1 MIFIGLK
8 PVPHINGCYQM
19 KHGRKVEVK
28 VEVINPKTIKITP
41 VKSYNNGE
49 PIIYSIILR

>member
-1 MIFIGLK
+1 
-8 PVPHINGCYQM
+8 M

-49 PIIYSIILR
+49 TYYLLNDLAMKNQIWMKFMVGCE

>member
-1 MIFIGLK
+1 
-8 PVPHINGCYQM
+8 M